1 MTSSKQQ
8 QTLTHEDR
16 TTGRIATIGLLIV
29 LALLF
34 ASVRVLNA
42 QDAQPRG
49 AIRPFVGAYIPTGD
63 QRDFLKDAVLVGA
76 QASWDVHQ
84 NLGLTASFGWAPA
97 KDRVTAGDQTLDAFQ
112 YDLGIEGRAPQWI
125 GTSTVAP
132 FIGAGLGARTYR
144 YRDLDVDARSNV
156 AGFGAIG
163 VDLDLGP
170 LGVRVEG
177 RDYVSQFKPLTG
189 AGETK
194 TRNDVALL
202 AGLAF
207 RF

>member
-8 QTLTHEDR
+8 QTISHEDR
-16 TTGRIATIGLLIV
+16 STGRIATIGLLIV

-34 ASVRVLNA
+34 ASVRLLNA
-42 QDAQPRG
+42 QDVQPRG
-49 AIRPFVGAYIPTGD
+49 ALRPFVGAYIPTGE

-76 QASWDVHQ
+76 QASWDVNQ

-97 KDRVTAGDQTLDAFQ
+97 KDRVSVGDQTLDAFQ
-112 YDLGIEGRAPQWI
+112 YDLGIEGRAPQWL
-125 GTSTVAP
+125 GTSTFAP
-132 FIGAGLGARTYR
+132 FLGAGLGARTYS
-144 YRDLDVDARSNV
+144 YRDLDVDSRSNL
-156 AGFGAIG
+156 AGYTAIG
-163 VDLDLGP
+163 FDLDVGP

-189 AGETK
+189 GGDAT
-194 TRNDVALL
+194 TRNDLALL
-202 AGLAF
+202 AGLAV